1 MLASKS
7 RISKQNTTI
16 PRLELVS
23 GQMTANMVKN
33 LWRALEHW
41 PIVSTTVWMGS
52 MVALYWITKP
62 GKQWRVFVANRA
74 QKIAKRKFRTKL
86 V

>member
-1 MLASKS
+1 
-7 RISKQNTTI
+7 
-16 PRLELVS
+16 
-23 GQMTANMVKN
+23 MVKN
-33 LWRALEHW
+33 LWRALEHR

-74 QKIAKRKFRTKL
+74 QKIAKEISNEVGITWKYCPTNKNRFGEQIWGAEEL
-86 V
+86 EWVN